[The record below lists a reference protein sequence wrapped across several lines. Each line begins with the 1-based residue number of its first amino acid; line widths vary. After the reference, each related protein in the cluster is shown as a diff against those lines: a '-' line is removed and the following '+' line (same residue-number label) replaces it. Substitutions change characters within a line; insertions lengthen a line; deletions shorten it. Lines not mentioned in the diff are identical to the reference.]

1 MQKKEAAFNF
11 VDLGQHW
18 LQSVCWWTVI
28 TGAYTEEHGEDI
40 TLNYKCVTGCKV
52 T

>member
-1 MQKKEAAFNF
+1 MQKTEAALNF

-18 LQSVCWWTVI
+18 LESVCWWIVI
-28 TGAYTEEHGEDI
+28 TGAYREEHGKEI
-40 TLNYKCVTGCKV
+40 TLNYKYVTGCKV